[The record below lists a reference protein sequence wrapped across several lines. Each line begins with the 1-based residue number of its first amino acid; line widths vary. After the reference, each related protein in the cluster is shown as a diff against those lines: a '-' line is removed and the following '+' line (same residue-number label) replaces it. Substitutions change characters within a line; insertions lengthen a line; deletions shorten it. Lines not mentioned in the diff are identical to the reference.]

1 MKKLIVAFA
10 AIAMGVAA
18 QAATTQWGSGTIA
31 SHSGVNTAKAVT
43 MYIFDISSQ
52 EYAALAA
59 KSGEELSKAIDTSYN
74 KASADRSADTSAKK
88 IASVSNTS
96 ATWSAGDSLYTAI
109 LFVDNTDKWVA
120 GNVATITAPSSGSAQ
135 FKNLFT
141 EYQGAV
147 ASGAVAWAIPEPT
160 SGLLLLL
167 GMAGLALK
175 RKVA

>member
-18 QAATTQWGSGTIA
+18 QAATTTWGSGTIV
-31 SHSGVNTAKAVT
+31 SHSGVTAANAVT

-52 EYAALAA
+52 EYTALAA
-59 KSGEELSKAIDTSYN
+59 KSGEELSKAIDASYKTVDAN
-74 KASADRSADTSAKK
+74 HTGNSNAKK
-88 IASVSNTS
+88 IASANDTT
-96 ATWSAGDSLYTAI
+96 ATWTPGDSLYAAV

-135 FKNLFT
+135 FKNLFAQ
-141 EYQGAV
+141 YQGTV
-147 ASGAVAWAIPEPT
+147 DSGAVAWAIPEPT